1 AHGRAAHGPGCLG
14 VSSPE
19 PAAGESVVRRVA
31 QNTAAQ
37 ALGKVTVLAIGAVS
51 IVVTTRY
58 LGASGY
64 GQLALAL
71 TFVQMLGLLADLGLL
86 TVVVREI
93 SRDPDATE
101 RLVGNAL
108 TLRLAL
114 SVVVIALAGL
124 LGLAMPYT
132 PEVRV
137 AILIAGV
144 PLVLGLANTAIV
156 AVFQARLRMDRAA
169 ISDVA
174 GRSAGFA
181 ALVVVAALDLG
192 FYAVVATA
200 AVGAFVT
207 LVVTWRL
214 SRPLVRVRPQASRP
228 VWRSLLAAALPVGAA
243 LAVTEVYFRADT
255 LIVSLF
261 EPYAEVGFYA
271 LGYRVIEL
279 LGMLPAVVM
288 TSVFPLLARY
298 LRDDRDLARS
308 TIDAAADLFVALGV
322 PLAAGGLVVAPQ
334 LVRLIGGDDFEGA
347 ANTLRILLFA
357 GAMAFVSGLF
367 GMALIAGDRQ
377 RSALLLGLA
386 ALAFNVPVNFALV
399 PSLGIDAAAAVAVA
413 SELLLVVGGVLLV
426 RRELGIVPRMRM
438 LWRSLAAATGMAG
451 ILALVNDWSLA
462 LLVPLGM
469 AIYAAGLWAVGG
481 IDRRMLEALRA

>member
-1 AHGRAAHGPGCLG
+1 MSA
-14 VSSPE
+14 E
-19 PAAGESVVRRVA
+19 PADGSSVVRRVA
-31 QNTAAQ
+31 WNTAAQ
-37 ALGKVTVLAIGAVS
+37 AAGKAAVLAIGAAS

-64 GQLALAL
+64 GQFALALA
-71 TFVQMLGLLADLGLL
+71 FVQMVGLLADLGLL

-93 SRDPDATE
+93 SRRPEETE

-114 SVVVIALAGL
+114 SLGVIALAGL
-124 LGLAMPYT
+124 LSLAMPYT
-132 PEVRV
+132 EQVRV

-144 PLVLGLANTAIV
+144 PLLLGLANTAIV

-174 GRSAGFA
+174 GRAAGFVALA
-181 ALVVVAALDLG
+181 AVAALDLG

-200 AVGAFVT
+200 GVGALVT

-214 SRPLVRVRPQASRP
+214 SRPLVRVRPAASRP
-228 VWRSLLAAALPVGAA
+228 VWKSLLRAALPVGAA

-261 EPYAEVGFYA
+261 EDYEQVGWYA
-271 LGYRVIEL
+271 LSYRIVEL
-279 LGMLPAVVM
+279 LGMLPAIVM
-288 TSVFPLLARY
+288 TSVFPLLSIY
-298 LRDDRDLARS
+298 LRENRDLARR
-308 TIDAAADLFVALGV
+308 TLDAAADLFVALGV

-347 ANTLRILLFA
+347 ARTLQILLFA
-357 GAMAFVSGLF
+357 GALAFVSGLF

-377 RSALLLGLA
+377 RSALRLALA
-386 ALAFNVPVNFALV
+386 ALAFNVPLNFALV
-399 PSLGIDAAAAVAVA
+399 PSLGIDAAASVAVA
-413 SELLLVVGGVLLV
+413 SELLLVVGGGLLV
-426 RRELGIVPRMRM
+426 RRELGLAPRLRL
-438 LWRSLAAATGMAG
+438 LWRAVAAAAVMAG
-451 ILALVNDWSLA
+451 VLALVDDWSLA
-462 LLVPLGM
+462 VLVPLG
-469 AIYAAGLWAVGG
+469 AALYTAGLWALGG

>member
-1 AHGRAAHGPGCLG
+1 VRA
-14 VSSPE
+14 E
-19 PAAGESVVRRVA
+19 PADGSSVVRRVA
-31 QNTAAQ
+31 WNTAAQ
-37 ALGKVTVLAIGAVS
+37 AIGKAAVLAIGAAS

-64 GQLALAL
+64 GQFALALA
-71 TFVQMLGLLADLGLL
+71 FVQMVGLLADLGLL

-93 SRDPDATE
+93 SRRPEETE

-108 TLRLAL
+108 ALRLAL
-114 SVVVIALAGL
+114 SLGVIALAGL
-124 LGLAMPYT
+124 LSLAMPYT
-132 PEVRV
+132 EQVRV

-174 GRSAGFA
+174 GRAAGFG

-214 SRPLVRVRPQASRP
+214 SRPLVRIRPAASRP
-228 VWRSLLAAALPVGAA
+228 VWRSLIRAALPVGAA

-261 EPYAEVGFYA
+261 EDYEEVGFYA
-271 LGYRVIEL
+271 LAYRVVEL
-279 LGMLPAVVM
+279 LGILPAIVM
-288 TSVFPLLARY
+288 TSVFPLLSRY
-298 LRDDRDLARS
+298 LRENRGLARR
-308 TIDAAADLFVALGV
+308 TLDATADLFVAVGV

-334 LVRLIGGDDFEGA
+334 LVRLIGGDEFEGA
-347 ANTLRILLFA
+347 ADTLRILLFA
-357 GAMAFVSGLF
+357 GALAFVSGLF

-377 RSALLLGLA
+377 RSALRLAVA
-386 ALAFNVPVNFALV
+386 ALAFNVPLNFALV

-413 SELLLVVGGVLLV
+413 SELLLVLGGGLLV
-426 RRELGIVPRMRM
+426 RRELDVAPRLRI
-438 LWRSLAAATGMAG
+438 LWKALAAGAAMAAV
-451 ILALVNDWSLA
+451 LALVDDWSLA
-462 LLVPLGM
+462 LLLPLG
-469 AIYAAGLWAVGG
+469 AGLYLGGLWALGG

>member
-1 AHGRAAHGPGCLG
+1 
-14 VSSPE
+14 VSAE
-19 PAAGESVVRRVA
+19 PADGSSVVRRVA
-31 QNTAAQ
+31 WNTAAQ
-37 ALGKVTVLAIGAVS
+37 AIGKAAVLAIGAAS
-51 IVVTTRY
+51 IVITTRY

-64 GQLALAL
+64 GQFALALA
-71 TFVQMLGLLADLGLL
+71 FVQMFGLLADLGLL

-93 SRDPDATE
+93 SRRPEETE

-114 SVVVIALAGL
+114 SLGVIVLAGL
-124 LGLAMPYT
+124 LSLAMPYT
-132 PEVRV
+132 EQVRV

-174 GRSAGFA
+174 GRAAGFA
-181 ALVVVAALDLG
+181 ALVAVAALDLG

-200 AVGAFVT
+200 GVGAFVT

-214 SRPLVRVRPQASRP
+214 SRPLVRVRPAASRP
-228 VWRSLLAAALPVGAA
+228 VWTSLLRAALPVGAA

-261 EPYAEVGFYA
+261 EDYEEVGWYA
-271 LGYRVIEL
+271 LSYRIVEL
-279 LGMLPAVVM
+279 LGMLPAIVM
-288 TSVFPLLARY
+288 TSVFPLLSRY
-298 LRDDRDLARS
+298 LRENRDLARR
-308 TIDAAADLFVALGV
+308 ILDATADLFVALGV

-347 ANTLRILLFA
+347 ADTLRILLFA
-357 GAMAFVSGLF
+357 GALAFVSGLF

-377 RSALLLGLA
+377 RSALRLAVA
-386 ALAFNVPVNFALV
+386 ALALNVPLNFALV

-413 SELLLVVGGVLLV
+413 SELLLVVGGGLLV
-426 RRELGIVPRMRM
+426 RRELGLAPRLRL
-438 LWRSLAAATGMAG
+438 LWRALAAAAVMAG
-451 ILALVNDWSLA
+451 VLALVDDWSVA
-462 LLVPLGM
+462 LLVPLG
-469 AIYAAGLWAVGG
+469 AALYVAGLWVLGG